1 MADFETNK
9 TTDTSTVEKL
19 VAKTI
24 DNVLNSSPT
33 TLKFLGNQ
41 KTWAGKKMKFPV
53 KYQKGVAGLA
63 FDGLQKFSTSKSDSF
78 INMEFDPT
86 GYEMNVVLSQIEV
99 DVNAT
104 AKVIDIAARELQSR
118 QQDMIDSIATLFH
131 TVHSAADANFLSL
144 IDACDNESLGMTTY
158 GGIDRTTYGNVGVY
172 TSSSTAMT
180 LALMRTKFAACTH
193 GNSKPDLIITSQT
206 GWNRYEVLVMGTSA
220 TFGQTQYTN
229 TGYPQMTR
237 TGIAPGVQA
246 LKGQRGF
253 DVLWFS
259 GAPMVV
265 DETCSANYLLMLN
278 TDHLAFYGL
287 KSTDPDYTPV
297 QFAKGSID
305 SVYSDVPKTTGFAFS
320 GFQKPIDQYGRVG
333 HIILMGNLISDS
345 PRHLGI
351 EVTYTS

>member
-1 MADFETNK
+1 MANFESN
-9 TTDTSTVEKL
+9 TTVDSSTLEKL
-19 VAKTI
+19 VAKTVDVVI
-24 DNVLNSSPT
+24 NSSPI
-33 TLKFLGNQ
+33 TLRLLGNQ
-41 KTWAGKKMKFPV
+41 KTWMGKRMKFPI
-53 KYQKGVAGLA
+53 KWQKGVAGTS
-63 FDGLQKFSTSKSDSF
+63 FDGLQKFSTSRSSSF
-78 INMEFDPT
+78 QMMEFDPT
-86 GYEMNVVLSQIEV
+86 GYEINVVLPQIEV
-99 DVNAT
+99 DVNES
-104 AKVIDIAARELQSR
+104 AKVIDVVARELQSR
-118 QQDMIDSIATLFH
+118 QEDMIDDIGALFY
-131 TVHSAADANFLSL
+131 TVHTAADTNFLSL
-144 IDACDNESLGMTTY
+144 IDACDDNTLGSSLGYGGLARATY
-158 GGIDRTTYGNVGVY
+158 GIQGNY
-172 TSSSTAMT
+172 TADAAMT
-180 LALMRTKFAACTH
+180 LALLRTKYAACTH
-193 GNSKPDLIITSQT
+193 GNAKPDLIVTT
-206 GWNRYEVLVMGTSA
+206 KLNWARYEVLCSAAATS
-220 TFGQTQYTN
+220 GQIVYTN

-265 DETCSANYLLMLN
+265 DETCSANYLMMLN